1 MAISTELTKL
11 NTNILNAYTK
21 VGEKGGTVP
30 ANKNTSNLPSAID
43 SIPTG
48 GSASDEFVGL
58 SNGTD
63 RWDMAYMDTNTSDE
77 YNVQAGT
84 TSSEALRMKYYKCK
98 QTNNI
103 WPVADLR
110 NSSDLTQGW
119 WIRLRFKLWTDS
131 EEGYPMAQTK
141 IYFNG
146 NHQFDLPSSTITTT
160 PTIVDITFKY
170 SKTDSFY
177 EPILHLYPNVEA
189 AGTKKLYISNVVYRT
204 EGSGNAPSHDSY
216 NKMPSSVLF

>member
-48 GSASDEFVGL
+48 GSASDELIGL
-58 SNGTD
+58 ANGTD
-63 RWDMAYMDTNTSDE
+63 RWNMAYMDLNTSTE
-77 YNVQAGT
+77 YTVLAGT
-84 TSSEALRMKYYKCK
+84 TSSEALRMRYYKCK

-110 NSSDLTQGW
+110 NSSELTQGW
-119 WIRLRFKLWTDS
+119 WIHLRFKLWTDS

-141 IYFNG
+141 IYFNE
-146 NHQFDLPSSTITTT
+146 NHQFDLPSLTITTT

-189 AGTKKLYISNVVYRT
+189 AGTKRLYISNVVYKR
-204 EGSGNAPSHDSY
+204 EGSGNAPSPNNY
-216 NKMPSSVLF
+216 NMMPSSVLF